1 VPTKPKQIVIDED
14 AFIGIGIDALC
25 DFAGDHLL
33 LGCDTLL
40 YECATTSQ
48 GSPKD
53 MLYRYKRLI
62 QGGAYY
68 CSCSV
73 KYLQS
78 EGKICCAYPW
88 FLPDL
93 DATRQIRMGEARL
106 EDTLTSPKTGD
117 VFRSRCRVARAE
129 FVGLSEKL
137 KSRIDLERPDVG
149 KVIRDLPRDGLGRLG
164 KLFERIDTLDLHEMG
179 VESVPDNWIKDKRKF
194 CLSSEWMSWHYVRLT
209 SAIVENY
216 YYLRQMGGV
225 PGDVRA
231 EHDYQDM
238 EYVLLLS
245 RADALLTRDNELVS
259 PLAKA
264 AFPEKDVFS
273 NLDDVPQD
281 YVCDWTQ

>member
-1 VPTKPKQIVIDED
+1 VSTKPKQIVVDKD

-25 DFAGDHLL
+25 DFAADHLL
-33 LGCDTLL
+33 LCCDTLL
-40 YECATTSQ
+40 YECATTSEA
-48 GSPKD
+48 SPKE

-73 KYLQS
+73 TYLQS
-78 EGKICCAYPW
+78 EGKFCSAYPW

-93 DATRQIRMGEARL
+93 DATQQIRTGKARL
-106 EDTLTSPKTGD
+106 EDTLNSPKTGD
-117 VFRSRCRVARAE
+117 VFRSRCKVARAE
-129 FVGLSEKL
+129 FVGLSAKL

-149 KVIRDLPRDGLGRLG
+149 KVIRDLPRDRFARLG
-164 KLFERIDTLDLHEMG
+164 KLFERIDTLDLHQMG
-179 VESVPDNWIKDKRKF
+179 VESVPENWIKDKTKF

-209 SAIVENY
+209 SGIVGNY

-273 NLDDVPQD
+273 DLNEVPEE
-281 YVCDWTQ
+281 YVGYWS